1 MIESSCLFCEQK
13 PFTRL
18 FSQTGHD
25 PYLELLS
32 KELNPSIF
40 DWNICFNCGSVFR
53 SPILDKD
60 ENAQLYEKYD
70 QAILKDIVGED
81 YFRNIINLPDNFSEN
96 RMKVKWLKSIT
107 DKHLSLES
115 EERSTILDAGCG
127 GGTLIHELEKIYK
140 RHRYYGIELNK
151 NYADLARRM
160 TSAEIINAPYVAGT
174 YDFKFDIIISA
185 KVLEHVNE
193 PMFFLKQISN
203 DLKYTGLTF
212 IEVPDI
218 QDIWTLPTNHER
230 FWIPHLWYFSASSL
244 NALAG
249 LVGLTPIASRS
260 IVTDRGRSYLQ
271 SVFRK
276 VSHPIIIEKP
286 FDDPKKIIE
295 KVNAKQIARNH

>member
-1 MIESSCLFCEQK
+1 
-13 PFTRL
+13 
-18 FSQTGHD
+18 
-25 PYLELLS
+25 
-32 KELNPSIF
+32 
-40 DWNICFNCGSVFR
+40 
-53 SPILDKD
+53 
-60 ENAQLYEKYD
+60 
-70 QAILKDIVGED
+70 
-81 YFRNIINLPDNFSEN
+81 
-96 RMKVKWLKSIT
+96 MKVKWLKSIT
-107 DKHLSLES
+107 DKHLSIES

-140 RHRYYGIELNK
+140 TDRYYGIELNK

-160 TSAEIINAPYVAGT
+160 TGAEIINAPYVAGT
-174 YDFKFDIIISA
+174 YDFEFDIIISA

-193 PMFFLKQISN
+193 PMFFLEQISN
-203 DLKYTGLTF
+203 DLKDTGLTF

-218 QDIWTLPTNHER
+218 QDIWTLPSNHER

-286 FDDPKKIIE
+286 FDDPKKLLKRSMYNKSQETIDLDIQSVKWNHSGIRE
-295 KVNAKQIARNH
+295 NFAGNTIAPELISIRDELLCSLPSLLRANIALNNQAAISYFVQMGNM